1 LLSAQPD
8 HAAVCAHSSN
18 ERFRLSGASIQLRPL
33 LRSTVSSRTSSA
45 GKPSRY
51 VKQVQERLGHS
62 SPMVTLETYAHL
74 WPGEDDRTRDV
85 MDAALTPLADSLRTR
100 GA

>member
-1 LLSAQPD
+1 MPIQWATPTPCETALENHNASALI
-8 HAAVCAHSSN
+8 AG
-18 ERFRLSGASIQLRPL
+18 GAS
-33 LRSTVSSRTSSA
+33 
-45 GKPSRY
+45 

-62 SPMVTLETYAHL
+62 SPVITLETYAHL